1 MNFSVMKQPS
11 AFLPIAMSAAAL
23 ALVLGHIAI
32 FGIVHEADEGTPAH
46 VWQLL
51 MAGQVPMV
59 AYFALR
65 WLPQAPGQALRVLGL
80 QVVAAMAACAPVYW
94 FQL

>member
-1 MNFSVMKQPS
+1 MQQHE
-11 AFLPIAMSAAAL
+11 ALILAIRAL